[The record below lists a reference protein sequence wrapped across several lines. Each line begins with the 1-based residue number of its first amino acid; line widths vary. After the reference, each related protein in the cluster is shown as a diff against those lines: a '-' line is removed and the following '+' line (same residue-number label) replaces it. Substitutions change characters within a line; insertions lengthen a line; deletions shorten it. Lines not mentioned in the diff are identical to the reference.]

1 MDRSNH
7 DFPILKRYQRFV
19 SCDRPSGVEVGGTAI
34 AILTQHLYP
43 IALGLPAV
51 SLKTVSDKSMVAE
64 AVSGA

>member
-1 MDRSNH
+1 MLIRSH
-7 DFPILKRYQRFV
+7 LKSFKEGAIAI
-19 SCDRPSGVEVGGTAI
+19 PGVEVGGTAI
-34 AILTQHLYP
+34 AMLTQHLYP